1 MQIKSK
7 IVNCHTA
14 DSKPVKQE
22 VNGTMI
28 LPPLVFPGPSIA
40 HLNVIHDLG
49 LEESLGSIVHD
60 FVAELGLGNV
70 LAELVEMPQHFL
82 SLSLDK

>member
-1 MQIKSK
+1 
-7 IVNCHTA
+7 V
-14 DSKPVKQE
+14 
-22 VNGTMI
+22 I

-49 LEESLGSIVHD
+49 LEECLGSIVHD

-70 LAELVEMPQHFL
+70 LAELVEMPQHFFL
-82 SLSLDK
+82 FVTGQISWAQCCKNYYVRNLLMFVIC